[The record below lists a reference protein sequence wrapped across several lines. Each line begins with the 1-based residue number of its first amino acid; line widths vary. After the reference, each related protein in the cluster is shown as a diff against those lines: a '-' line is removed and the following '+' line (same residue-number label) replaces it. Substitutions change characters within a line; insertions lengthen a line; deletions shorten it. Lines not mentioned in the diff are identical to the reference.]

1 MVKTHR
7 RRHDLNFMVS
17 RHTGRDVESQAG
29 AVSMLAG
36 GVTLSHCQTAGRETT
51 GATDGAPAGERQQRE
66 THTVLSQ
73 PPGYSNES
81 SLTHEQITPASQK
94 GRRENQNKMIMIAGP
109 RPLPQ
114 SLVVRVVKVVKVV
127 REVRGVKVV
136 RGVRG
141 YNQSNKKSQSSQR
154 SQRSQR
160 RQSE

>member
-1 MVKTHR
+1 M
-7 RRHDLNFMVS
+7 
-17 RHTGRDVESQAG
+17 
-29 AVSMLAG
+29 
-36 GVTLSHCQTAGRETT
+36 TLSHCQTAGRETT

-114 SLVVRVVKVVKVV
+114 TLMVRVVVKVV